1 MFGKLGRLD
10 AGQLKFLK
18 RRHEAKMTQLKASAD
33 APAPKAAKEDFDDV
47 SVKSDEKKK
56 AAVKEYH
63 YGADH
68 SEDSDAYESRENK
81 RFFKLSK
88 RKRQAWVKKLWRRA
102 YAKALSA
109 SKIIDQFLA
118 IHTKM
123 QFFGRQLL
131 NVDKR
136 SLAQAIHTK
145 EVDTTWLIMPTT
157 LGKQLWD
164 IGIIL
169 ILFYTAT
176 YAPYRTAFGADA
188 DSAGIIRYFD
198 YLVDGMFI
206 LDIFVTFLTPYER
219 FDGALVYSH
228 KRIARNYIFGAFV
241 VDVVASFPTEII
253 EYMVQAD
260 AGERDNGQAQKLLRL
275 ARLQRL
281 YRLLRILR
289 VVKLIKIT
297 KYNSLFGNFIERL
310 KIKPGQSRVIV
321 MFCSGFLGTHLMAC
335 FWFLCA
341 KMNDFGAD
349 TWVVNVEILD
359 ESTVMKYSRSMYWA
373 FQTLTTVG
381 YGDFGAYNGW
391 EIFLTLWWMFLG
403 VSFYTVV
410 VGSLTSMVTASD
422 AEEEDLQLKIKAL
435 DIFAADT
442 QLDPRLHTAV
452 KTFLQNNFGEITS
465 KVEIDG
471 MIDELPPTLKEEVFY
486 HQYGQLMQKFYFFQ
500 N

>member
-1 MFGKLGRLD
+1 
-10 AGQLKFLK
+10 
-18 RRHEAKMTQLKASAD
+18 
-33 APAPKAAKEDFDDV
+33 
-47 SVKSDEKKK
+47 
-56 AAVKEYH
+56 
-63 YGADH
+63 
-68 SEDSDAYESRENK
+68 
-81 RFFKLSK
+81 
-88 RKRQAWVKKLWRRA
+88 
-102 YAKALSA
+102 
-109 SKIIDQFLA
+109 
-118 IHTKM
+118 M

-131 NVDKR
+131 NVDKKA
-136 SLAQAIHTK
+136 LAAAIHTK
-145 EVDTTWLIMPTT
+145 EIDTTWLIMPTSA
-157 LGKQLWD
+157 GKQTWD

-176 YAPYRTAFGADA
+176 YGPYRTAFGADS
-188 DSAGIIRYFD
+188 DTSSGFIRYFD

-219 FDGALVYSH
+219 FDGSLVH
-228 KRIARNYIFGAFV
+228 AHRRIARNYFFGAFV

-253 EYMVQAD
+253 EYIVQAED
-260 AGERDNGQAQKLLRL
+260 GGGGNGQANKLLRL

-297 KYNSLFGNFIERL
+297 KYNSLFGDFIERL

-335 FWFLCA
+335 FWYLCA
-341 KMNDFGAD
+341 KMNDFAAD
-349 TWVVNVEILD
+349 TWVVNVGILD

-410 VGSLTSMVTASD
+410 VGSLTSMVTTSD
-422 AEEEDLQLKIKAL
+422 A
-435 DIFAADT
+435 
-442 QLDPRLHTAV
+442 
-452 KTFLQNNFGEITS
+452 
-465 KVEIDG
+465 
-471 MIDELPPTLKEEVFY
+471 
-486 HQYGQLMQKFYFFQ
+486 
-500 N
+500 